1 MYLDII
7 NQNLIMAFHMLDYQL
22 NFRRKESDRDR
33 SMPERGA
40 LQMESSA
47 LDVPRMLERMPWVVA
62 VIPSKRLSTVMVL
75 PQVTH

>member
-1 MYLDII
+1 MGTERLIEAMGII
-7 NQNLIMAFHMLDYQL
+7 LSPLPVHMTGIY
-22 NFRRKESDRDR
+22 SDRDR

>member
-7 NQNLIMAFHMLDYQL
+7 NQNLIMVFHMVDYQL
-22 NFRRKESDRDR
+22 NFWRKESDRDR
-33 SMPERGA
+33 RMHERGA

-47 LDVPRMLERMPWVVA
+47 LDVLRMLERMPLVVA
-62 VIPSKRLSTVMVL
+62 VIPSKRLGTVMVL